1 MISSLSMIYHSDACC
16 CNRAL
21 ADCTRS
27 SQSWSPVL
35 AEPSDHNAEGLV
47 DVRAS
52 YDRVDFGVNE
62 NLMWFSHLATV
73 FSHHWMGLDVGVLAD
88 AQDSAFA
95 IVDDRSDLMLG
106 AQTISQLFLT

>member
-16 CNRAL
+16 RYGAL
-21 ADCTRS
+21 TDCTRC

-47 DVRAS
+47 DVQAS